1 VIVAS
6 YGELALVSGL
16 SFLAEKQA
24 ATAHNLANID
34 TASFKRRHAIAGET
48 RGAFHSMLDAQLPTV
63 TYSERTD
70 MQPGVLRETG
80 NRFDVAIDGPHWMH
94 VQDDRGARFY
104 TRNGQLQ
111 LGADGRLV
119 TRSGHTVLDQL
130 GQPIL
135 LGAGDEAP
143 ADISISPNGRI
154 QNPITGQVW
163 GPIAVVSLPQPEALV
178 PAGSGLYVD
187 PLDQRGT
194 QAGDGLQQGFLE
206 GSNVDSL
213 QELVQMI
220 TVERTFAAT
229 QKALTGMGRLQQNL
243 ISNILR

>member
-1 VIVAS
+1 MVTG
-6 YGELALVSGL
+6 YGETALVRGL
-16 SFLAEKQA
+16 TFLAQKQA
-24 ATAHNLANID
+24 AIANNLANVD
-34 TASFKRRHAIAGET
+34 TTSFKRRAAVASSTGERFQSLLDQQLSAI
-48 RGAFHSMLDAQLPTV
+48 DYV
-63 TYSERTD
+63 ERND
-70 MQPGVLRETG
+70 MQRGILRDTG
-80 NRFDVAIDGPHWMH
+80 NRLDVAIDGSQWLR
-94 VQDDRGARFY
+94 VQDQAGRQFY

-220 TVERTFAAT
+220 AVERSFTAT
-229 QKALTGMGRLQQNL
+229 QRALTGMSRLQENL
-243 ISNILR
+243 IDNMLR